1 MKLKWR
7 RELAMWVLLA
17 GMFTLAAITWS
28 RAPDRIPVHW
38 NLHQQVDR
46 YGGRF
51 EGLLGVPLVALGLY
65 ALMLLVPRI
74 DPGRANYPG
83 FWGAFTTLRLALVV
97 FMAAIYGVMHLWMC
111 GIEVRMNTVMP
122 LLMGALFVVVGN
134 LLGKLRPNWFV
145 GIRTPWTLSS
155 KDAWVRAHRA
165 GGWVFIAGG
174 LAFMVAGVVHTPWVL
189 WTAIA
194 AFAGGLLAVVAY
206 SYFVWRADPD
216 KVPPAGTLPA

>member
-1 MKLKWR
+1 MKLPWR
-7 RELAMWVLLA
+7 SDLVMWLVLA
-17 GMFTLAAITWS
+17 GMFALAAITWPG
-28 RAPDRIPVHW
+28 APDRIPVHW

-51 EGLLGVPLVALGLY
+51 EGLLGIPLLALGLY
-65 ALMLLVPRI
+65 LLMRFVPRI
-74 DPGRANYPG
+74 DPGGANYA
-83 FWGAFTTLRLALVV
+83 AFLGPFNTLRLALVL
-97 FMAAIYGVMHLWMC
+97 FLASLYAIMHLWMR

-122 LLMGALFVVVGN
+122 LLMGVLFIVVGN

-165 GGWVFIAGG
+165 GGWVMIAAG
-174 LAFMVAGVVHTPWVL
+174 LAFMAAGVVQTAWAL
-189 WTAIA
+189 WTAVA
-194 AFAGGLLAVVAY
+194 TLLVGLLGVAVY

-216 KVPPAGTLPA
+216 KVPPAGTTPA